1 MKTRKEPSWIRRM
14 WIRIV
19 NKVLRRKCGSCR
31 HWVGHGVFCE
41 GSCGRGP
48 FFSLPTE
55 YSWNDACCHYE
66 KRH

>member
-19 NKVLRRKCGSCR
+19 NKVLRLKCGSCR

-48 FFSLPTE
+48 FFSLPAE
-55 YSWNDACCHYE
+55 YSWQDACYHYE
-66 KRH
+66 TRH